1 MEDTH
6 IGILE
11 DLEKRTLTALRNEA
25 YDNAK
30 AHGFHDVSR
39 TVGDAMMLIATEVSE
54 AFEAF
59 REGGKLNETF
69 YHPGTW
75 GSAVELSREPKSP
88 DGSKLYKP
96 VGVPSELADIII
108 RVLDFCGEHDIDI
121 ERIVI
126 EKMAYNRSR
135 PFKHGGKVL

>member
-1 MEDTH
+1 MSSGLVGRSVEYL
-6 IGILE
+6 IE
-11 DLEKRTLTALRNEA
+11 RVERAEKRTLNALRDEA

-39 TVGDAMMLIATEVSE
+39 PVGDAMMLITTEVGE

-59 REGGKLNETF
+59 REGSPVSEMRYAPLDESKGERVGK
-69 YHPGTW
+69 PI
-75 GSAVELSREPKSP
+75 
-88 DGSKLYKP
+88 
-96 VGVPSELADIII
+96 GVPSELADIVI

-121 ERIVI
+121 ERVVI

-135 PFKHGGKVL
+135 PFRHGNKAL

>member
-1 MEDTH
+1 MTFDPH
-6 IGILE
+6 NQVL
-11 DLEKRTLTALRNEA
+11 DRTLTALRDEA

-30 AHGFHDVSR
+30 AHGFHDKDVRR

-59 REGGKLNETF
+59 REGGKLNETL
-69 YHPGTW
+69 YDPGTW
-75 GSAVELSREPKSP
+75 GSAVPLLRESKSP

-121 ERIVI
+121 ERVTL

-135 PFKHGGKVL
+135 PYKHGNKVL